1 MFNHVLQKYAV
12 HEIPIP
18 TIVKNLLVNICIRN
32 SWETLRAQI
41 RCMLKNLSPSLRP
54 KFLIKN
60 KLSVY
65 MHDSRADSRVLNG
78 FLTRNQC

>member
-1 MFNHVLQKYAV
+1 MGNFEGSNKMHAKKL
-12 HEIPIP
+12 EPLTP
-18 TIVKNLLVNICIRN
+18 TQVPYK
-32 SWETLRAQI
+32 
-41 RCMLKNLSPSLRP
+41 K
-54 KFLIKN
+54 

>member
-32 SWETLRAQI
+32 SWETLRGQI
-41 RCMLKNLSPSLRP
+41 RYMLK
-54 KFLIKN
+54 
-60 KLSVY
+60 KLEP
-65 MHDSRADSRVLNG
+65 
-78 FLTRNQC
+78 LTPTQVPYKKTN